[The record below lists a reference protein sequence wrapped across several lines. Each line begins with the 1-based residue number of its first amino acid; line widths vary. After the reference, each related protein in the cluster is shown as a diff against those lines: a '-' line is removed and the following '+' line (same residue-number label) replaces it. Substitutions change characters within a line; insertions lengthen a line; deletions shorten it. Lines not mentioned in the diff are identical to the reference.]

1 MAKQGKWDQLFKEI
15 RDIKF
20 QITNVEAKLDSS
32 IRRLDQNLERLT
44 EHVNEQ
50 LQTAFQ
56 KISEVEMK
64 LQDQFKTF
72 ESKYIKQQILADLY
86 SKKNNLIIH
95 GLPERG
101 ENEKRDKSLQ
111 LVKSFLTDQL
121 KIHQP
126 IAILDAHRLRARKT
140 NDGRPVKSRPLIFK
154 LSNIFDKNLIMSNL
168 KNLKPD
174 VSSTRQI
181 VYVNQHL
188 PVSMVKQKAKLYGKF
203 KLARRQN
210 KRTRWSI
217 DYSTAEYCL
226 FIDEIKVIPEV

>member
-1 MAKQGKWDQLFKEI
+1 MTKLDQLFKEVREI
-15 RDIKF
+15 NIK
-20 QITNVEAKLDSS
+20 ITNVEAKLDSS

-72 ESKYIKQQILADLY
+72 ESKQILSDLY

-168 KNLKPD
+168 KKLKPD

>member
-1 MAKQGKWDQLFKEI
+1 
-15 RDIKF
+15 
-20 QITNVEAKLDSS
+20 
-32 IRRLDQNLERLT
+32 
-44 EHVNEQ
+44 
-50 LQTAFQ
+50 
-56 KISEVEMK
+56 MK

-72 ESKYIKQQILADLY
+72 ESKQILSDLY

-101 ENEKRDKSLQ
+101 ENEERDKSLQ

-168 KNLKPD
+168 KKLKPA
-174 VSSTRQI
+174 VSSNRQI

-188 PVSMVKQKAKLYGKF
+188 PVSMAKQKAKLHEEF
-203 KLARRQN
+203 KLA
-210 KRTRWSI
+210 
-217 DYSTAEYCL
+217 
-226 FIDEIKVIPEV
+226 